1 MEVPGYTEIRE
12 LGHGGT
18 GRVMLAVR
26 ESDGMAVAIKHL
38 SDPLREDAAFV
49 ARFRS
54 EALVIREIDSPHT
67 ARVLDYVESGDDA
80 VIVMELVEGVTLRR
94 LLEHEGATGAEA
106 ALTVLKGALLGLAE
120 AHRHGV
126 VHRDFKPENV
136 MITEDGDSKL
146 VDFGV
151 AAHVGETAEL
161 SGTPSY
167 MAPEQWDDAPA
178 GPQTDVYAAA
188 LVFYECLTGH
198 RAFHAENVAALAYQH
213 QHVPPPMADVE
224 EPLRPLVEHG
234 LAKDPADRP
243 ESAEAF
249 LEELEEAARG
259 AYGEG
264 WELRGRTAL
273 GLLTLPLAALLPRPQ
288 AAADGSGATSM
299 FHNALSPVGKLA
311 VTGGLVMATAAAV
324 VSAFAILGGGPGPES
339 GTALP
344 PAASAPPSAGPSTL
358 PSELPSGLP
367 STEAPGSPSPE
378 ETPAEPVPTSGG
390 PIVVTPPITYGG
402 LPTSAPTGAGPPQ
415 GTGQPTGGP
424 TTREPTRGPTRE
436 PTRDPTG
443 QPTRT
448 GAPAPSTRPP
458 ATSPPD
464 DDPPR
469 NPPGNGENPPA
480 TTQAPTTRAP
490 DPEPA
495 PTRPKGPLVSL
506 SISVSLGLPLL
517 GGDGD
522 GLVDADVGLGVGS
535 SLLGLIVVPGS
546 VLVGRQIVARRVR
559 RSREAEIGEVARRDG

>member
-26 ESDGMAVAIKHL
+26 ESDGLAVAVKHL
-38 SDPLREDAAFV
+38 SEALRHDTAFLT
-49 ARFRS
+49 RFRS
-54 EALVIREIDSPHT
+54 EALVIKEIDSPHT
-67 ARVLDYVESGDDA
+67 ARVLDYAETGDDA
-80 VIVMELVEGVTLRR
+80 AIIMELVEGVTLRR
-94 LLEHEGATGAEA
+94 LLEHEGATGPEA

-136 MITEDGDSKL
+136 LITQDGDSKL

-213 QHVPPPMADVE
+213 QHVPPPLDDVE

-243 ESAEAF
+243 ESAQAF
-249 LEELEEAARG
+249 LAEMEEAARA
-259 AYGEG
+259 AYGED
-264 WELRGRTAL
+264 WELRGRTGL
-273 GLLTLPLAALLPRPQ
+273 GILTLPLAALLPRPQ
-288 AAADGSGATSM
+288 AVTDAGTATTL
-299 FHNALSPVGKLA
+299 FHNVLSPASKLA
-311 VTGGLVMATAAAV
+311 VTGGLVLATAAAV
-324 VSAFAILGGGPGPES
+324 ASAFVILGGGPEPES

-344 PAASAPPSAGPSTL
+344 PATSGPPPL
-358 PSELPSGLP
+358 GLP
-367 STEAPGSPSPE
+367 SSGPPTMVPGSPTP
-378 ETPAEPVPTSGG
+378 ETPTTPPVPTPEE
-390 PIVVTPPITYGG
+390 PIVVTPPITYGEPPAPQPSPSAERPTG
-402 LPTSAPTGAGPPQ
+402 DPTRAPTRTPTERPTS
-415 GTGQPTGGP
+415 
-424 TTREPTRGPTRE
+424 
-436 PTRDPTG
+436 
-443 QPTRT
+443 T
-448 GAPAPSTRPP
+448 GAPAPTTRPATRPP
-458 ATSPPD
+458 ATPRPESPPRDDPSSENPPPKD
-464 DDPPR
+464 DD
-469 NPPGNGENPPA
+469 PPA

-490 DPEPA
+490 DPA
-495 PTRPKGPLVSL
+495 PTKVKEPLISVSV
-506 SISVSLGLPLL
+506 SVSLGLPLL

-522 GLVDADVGLGVGS
+522 KLVDADVGLGLGS
-535 SLLGLIVVPGS
+535 SLLGLVLVPGS
-546 VLVGRQIVARRVR
+546 ALAGRQIVARRVR
-559 RSREAEIGEVARRDG
+559 RRREAEKPEVAHEDG

>member
-1 MEVPGYTEIRE
+1 MMVVPGYREIRE

-26 ESDGMAVAIKHL
+26 ESDGLAVAIKHL
-38 SDPLREDAAFV
+38 SDPLREDTAFIS
-49 ARFRS
+49 RFRS

-80 VIVMELVEGVTLRR
+80 AIVMELVEGVTLRR
-94 LLEHEGATGAEA
+94 LLEHEGATGGEA
-106 ALTVLKGALLGLAE
+106 ALAVLKGALLGLAE

-136 MITEDGDSKL
+136 LITQDGDSKL

-213 QHVPPPMADVE
+213 QHVPPELEDVE
-224 EPLRPLVEHG
+224 EPLRPLVGHG
-234 LAKDPADRP
+234 LAKDPAERP

-249 LEELEEAARG
+249 LEELERAARA
-259 AYGEG
+259 AYGED
-264 WELRGRTAL
+264 WELQGRAGL
-273 GLLTLPLAALLPRPQ
+273 GILTLPLAALLPRPQ
-288 AAADGSGATSM
+288 AVTDGGAGTNL
-299 FHNALSPVGKLA
+299 FHSTLSPVGKLA

-324 VSAFAILGGGPGPES
+324 VSAFVILGGGPEPES

-344 PAASAPPSAGPSTL
+344 PARSAQPTAGPTSL
-358 PSELPSGLP
+358 P
-367 STEAPGSPSPE
+367 TAPATPVSP
-378 ETPAEPVPTSGG
+378 TPAEPVPSSGG
-390 PIVVTPPITYGG
+390 PIVVTPPITYGV
-402 LPTSAPTGAGPPQ
+402 PPSASYPGGAPSQ
-415 GTGQPTGGP
+415 GTQRPTGGP
-424 TTREPTRGPTRE
+424 ATRE
-436 PTRDPTG
+436 PTRDPTSR
-443 QPTRT
+443 PTRT

-458 ATSPPD
+458 ATSRPDDPPD
-464 DDPPR
+464 DDPP
-469 NPPGNGENPPA
+469 GKGEDPPA
-480 TTQAPTTRAP
+480 TTQAPPTRAP
-490 DPEPA
+490 DPPA
-495 PTRPKGPLVSL
+495 ATKGNDPLI
-506 SISVSLGLPLL
+506 SISVSVSVGLPVL

-522 GLVDADVGLGVGS
+522 GLVDADVGVGLGS
-535 SLLGLIVVPGS
+535 SLLGLLVVPGS
-546 VLVGRQIVARRVR
+546 VLLGRQLVVRRVR
-559 RSREAEIGEVARRDG
+559 RSRESEMPEVAHKDG

>member
-26 ESDGMAVAIKHL
+26 ESDGLGVAIKHL
-38 SDPLREDAAFV
+38 SGPLRQDAAFV

-136 MITEDGDSKL
+136 LITEDGDSKL

-213 QHVPPPMADVE
+213 QHVPPPMEDVE

-249 LEELEEAARG
+249 LEELEEAARA
-259 AYGEG
+259 AYGED
-264 WELRGRTAL
+264 WELRGRTGL
-273 GLLTLPLAALLPRPQ
+273 GILLVPLAALLPRPQ
-288 AAADGSGATSM
+288 AAADGGGATSL
-299 FHNALSPVGKLA
+299 FHNTLSPVGKLA

-324 VSAFAILGGGPGPES
+324 VSAFVILGGPEPES
-339 GTALP
+339 GAALP
-344 PAASAPPSAGPSTL
+344 PAASVPPSAGPPAAT
-358 PSELPSGLP
+358 P
-367 STEAPGSPSPE
+367 APE
-378 ETPAEPVPTSGG
+378 ETSPAPTEPVPTSSE
-390 PIVVTPPITYGG
+390 PIVVTPPITY
-402 LPTSAPTGAGPPQ
+402 AGPP
-415 GTGQPTGGP
+415 TFAPTGGP
-424 TTREPTRGPTRE
+424 ATREPTRE
-436 PTRDPTG
+436 PTRDPTREPTREPTRQPTG
-443 QPTRT
+443 EPSGEPTRT

-458 ATSPPD
+458 ATSPQPDDPD
-464 DDPPR
+464 DDPPGE
-469 NPPGNGENPPA
+469 PPGNGENPPA
-480 TTQAPTTRAP
+480 TTQAPPTRAP

-495 PTRPKGPLVSL
+495 PTRPKDPLVSI

-522 GLVDADVGLGVGS
+522 GLVDADVGLGLGS

-546 VLVGRQIVARRVR
+546 VLAGRQIVVRRVR
-559 RSREAEIGEVARRDG
+559 KRREAEIAEVARRDG